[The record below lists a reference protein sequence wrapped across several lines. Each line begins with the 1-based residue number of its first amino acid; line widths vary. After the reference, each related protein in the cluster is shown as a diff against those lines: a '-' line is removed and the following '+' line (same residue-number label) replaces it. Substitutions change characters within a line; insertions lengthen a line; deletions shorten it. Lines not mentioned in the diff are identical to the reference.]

1 MSLARTQTA
10 NRGWPETERDGET
23 HKGHM
28 WVRQQICRADGGETG
43 KPREP
48 VDTQQPGSSDLAL
61 GRRGACLSEGSP
73 RARPS
78 LQGFPLKND
87 ADSLATPLFGCFHS
101 NPGPGKMPK
110 YYYNHPES
118 KLPVPVSLS
127 VCVISIGCVR
137 DVWASKG
144 TLCDGLPT
152 CIWV

>member
-1 MSLARTQTA
+1 MRC
-10 NRGWPETERDGET
+10 GPETL
-23 HKGHM
+23 
-28 WVRQQICRADGGETG
+28 QGGAEKSG
-43 KPREP
+43 CQC
-48 VDTQQPGSSDLAL
+48 DSGSI
-61 GRRGACLSEGSP
+61 GRWRGAGSRMGWMGLEVGITGPTPGGRP

-87 ADSLATPLFGCFHS
+87 SDSLATPLFGCFHS

-152 CIWV
+152 CMWVQMNLHVHAQRETTHGG